1 MAVASHEPVARKACQ
16 AQRSIMNLF
25 KQRARVLGSTSEWER
40 VIGCE
45 KKQRAGRSGRSLHA
59 ARPGDLNVLRNIE
72 IADAFPACK
81 VRACRRLGKA
91 AGL

>member
-1 MAVASHEPVARKACQ
+1 
-16 AQRSIMNLF
+16 MNLF
-25 KQRARVLGSTSEWER
+25 KQRARVLGSTSECER

-45 KKQRAGRSGRSLHA
+45 NQRAGRSGRSLHA